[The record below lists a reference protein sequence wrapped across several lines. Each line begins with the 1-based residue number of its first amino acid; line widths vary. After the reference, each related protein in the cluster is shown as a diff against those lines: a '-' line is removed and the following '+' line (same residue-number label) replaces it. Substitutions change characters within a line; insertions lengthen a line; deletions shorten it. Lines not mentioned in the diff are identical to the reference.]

1 MTRPAAAL
9 LLLVSA
15 LSVLSAEPLEDGFRH
30 PPAAAK
36 PHTWW
41 HWCNDNVTREGITK
55 DLTEL
60 AQAGVGGAQIFNVA
74 PGGPVGNVKYGS
86 PEWLALIKHAAQEAD
101 RLGLDLIMH
110 NGPGWSSSGG
120 AWVKPEH
127 AMQRVVWTERRV
139 TGPANFDET
148 LPAPA
153 KRVDY
158 YRDVA
163 VLAFPTPPAEH
174 PTMAAAAPR
183 ITCDA
188 PRFDGAKV
196 LDGDPRTFATLP
208 KPTGA
213 KPAVIDLE
221 FAAPYTA
228 RSFTLLLG
236 GQLVDGR
243 PPTDF
248 TRILDDLA
256 VVSRR
261 VADFMDGREP
271 GDPNLRR
278 SLIDLQATIRNIR
291 DFSEKLPK

>member
-1 MTRPAAAL
+1 M
-9 LLLVSA
+9 
-15 LSVLSAEPLEDGFRH
+15 
-30 PPAAAK
+30 
-36 PHTWW
+36 
-41 HWCNDNVTREGITK
+41 
-55 DLTEL
+55 TEL

-163 VLAFPTPPAEH
+163 VLAFPTNHSAER
-174 PTMAAAAPR
+174 AG
-183 ITCDA
+183 
-188 PRFDGAKV
+188 FE
-196 LDGDPRTFATLP
+196 
-208 KPTGA
+208 
-213 KPAVIDLE
+213 PAVP
-221 FAAPYTA
+221 F
-228 RSFTLLLG
+228 RVHTL
-236 GQLVDGR
+236 
-243 PPTDF
+243 
-248 TRILDDLA
+248 
-256 VVSRR
+256 SRR
-261 VADFMDGREP
+261 AP
-271 GDPNLRR
+271 STTR
-278 SLIDLQATIRNIR
+278 SSLQTA
-291 DFSEKLPK
+291 